1 MYISVPHSL
10 CQSYSLL
17 KWSWHFRPKRHMMYE
32 VQTTASN
39 TNNKKNI
46 SVIMVAL
53 IVSGLSTF
61 QLFWLLSSC
70 RACPHF
76 SYYGGSHFVKRV
88 QISSKNFGFVCSSNL
103 FTQFANL
110 YIQAFRNTY
119 ENSLLWISEQ
129 INEFKVTRQS

>member
-46 SVIMVAL
+46 SVIIVAL

-70 RACPHF
+70 RACPNVNY
-76 SYYGGSHFVKRV
+76 SGCSHRV
-88 QISSKNFGFVCSSNL
+88 GPVQRPGTKDQRPG
-103 FTQFANL
+103 
-110 YIQAFRNTY
+110 
-119 ENSLLWISEQ
+119 
-129 INEFKVTRQS
+129 TRDQGQTETLITPLPRWCVSRRSPSPSTCPAAPI